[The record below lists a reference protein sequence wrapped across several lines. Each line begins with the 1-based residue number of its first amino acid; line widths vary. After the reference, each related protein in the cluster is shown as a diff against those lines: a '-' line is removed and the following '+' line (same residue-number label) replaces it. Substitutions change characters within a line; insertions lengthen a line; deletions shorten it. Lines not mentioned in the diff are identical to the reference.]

1 MASIGTLRRHP
12 NGAFKGELRFA
23 TFQRPIPVQ
32 LFRARKSKDTAPD
45 FRMIAGNGTEVGA
58 AWIKQNKRTGE
69 DYISV
74 SIALPELGTA
84 IYGTLGKMPNQPDEN
99 LFSIIWNMPNSAI
112 PQSNFD
118 EDSHSDGMPE
128 HMVNGYGSA
137 PMAQSFVEN

>member
-1 MASIGTLRRHP
+1 MASIGTLRRNP

-32 LFRARKSKDTAPD
+32 LFRVRKSKDTAPD

-118 EDSHSDGMPE
+118 EDSYGDGTASYAGNSYDSEP
-128 HMVNGYGSA
+128 
-137 PMAQSFVEN
+137 AQEFV

>member
-1 MASIGTLRRHP
+1 VASIGTLRRNP

-32 LFRARKSKDTAPD
+32 CLRVRKSKDTAPD

-74 SIALPELGTA
+74 PIALPELGTA

-118 EDSHSDGMPE
+118 EDSYGDGTSSYAGNSYDSEPTQE
-128 HMVNGYGSA
+128 
-137 PMAQSFVEN
+137 FV